1 MYFRGITVANDPYK
15 VLGVVATASTDEIRK
30 AYRKLAKEHHPD
42 LNPGDR
48 DAEERFKDAQA
59 AYDIVGDAD
68 KRARFDKGEIDAD
81 GQERPPQQSYRHY
94 ADAGPDHP
102 YHSAGGYADF
112 GDRDD
117 VFSDLF
123 RQARRGGQSVRMR
136 GSDVRYTF
144 EVGFMDAARGAKRR
158 ITMPDGRELDLT
170 VPAGLRDGQVLRLKT
185 KGMPGIGGGPNGDA
199 FITVHVNPHKLF
211 RRDGNDVH
219 IDLPIA
225 LHEAVLGGK
234 VRVPTIDGPVTM
246 TVPKHTN
253 SGDRLRL
260 KGKGFPTGKSGQR
273 GDQHISLRVVLPDA
287 PDAELE
293 AFLKSWAE
301 EHSYDPRTD
310 MEV

>member
-1 MYFRGITVANDPYK
+1 MTSDPYT
-15 VLGVVATASTDEIRK
+15 VLGVAKSASAGDIRK
-30 AYRKLAKEHHPD
+30 AYHKLAKQLHPD

-48 DAEERFKDAQA
+48 DAEERFKEAQA
-59 AYDIVGDAD
+59 AYDIVGAAD

-81 GQERPPQQSYRHY
+81 GQERPTQQSYRHY
-94 ADAGPDHP
+94 ADAGADHP
-102 YHSAGGYADF
+102 YHSADGYADF
-112 GDRDD
+112 GDMGD

-123 RQARRGGQSVRMR
+123 GQARRGGPGGGQNMRMR

-144 EVGFMDAARGAKRR
+144 EVDFMDAARGAKRR

-170 VPAGLRDGQVLRLKT
+170 VPASLRDGQVLRLKS
-185 KGMPGIGGGPNGDA
+185 KGMPGVGGGPNGDA
-199 FITVHVNPHKLF
+199 LITVHVKAHKLF
-211 RRDGNDVH
+211 RREGNDVH
-219 IDLPIA
+219 VELPIA

-246 TVPKHTN
+246 TVPKNTN

-260 KGKGFPTGKSGQR
+260 KGKGFAVGKGDKR
-273 GDQHISLRVVLPDA
+273 GDQHISLRVVLPEE

-293 AFLKSWAE
+293 AFLQSWAE
-301 EHSYDPRTD
+301 AHSYDPRVD

>member
-1 MYFRGITVANDPYK
+1 VTSDPYT
-15 VLGVVATASTDEIRK
+15 VLGVAKSASAGDIRK
-30 AYRKLAKEHHPD
+30 AYHKLAKQLHPD

-48 DAEERFKDAQA
+48 DAEERFKEAQA

-81 GQERPPQQSYRHY
+81 GQERPTQQSYRHY
-94 ADAGPDHP
+94 ADAGADHP
-102 YHSAGGYADF
+102 YHSADGYADF
-112 GDRDD
+112 GDMGD

-123 RQARRGGQSVRMR
+123 GQARRSGPGGGQNMRMR

-144 EVGFMDAARGAKRR
+144 EVDFMDAARGAKRR

-170 VPAGLRDGQVLRLKT
+170 VPAGLRDGQVLRLKS
-185 KGMPGIGGGPNGDA
+185 KGMPGVGGGPNGDA
-199 FITVHVNPHKLF
+199 LITVHVKAHKLF
-211 RRDGNDVH
+211 RREGNDVH
-219 IDLPIA
+219 VELPIA

-234 VRVPTIDGPVTM
+234 GRVPTIDGPVTM
-246 TVPKHTN
+246 TVPKNTN

-260 KGKGFPTGKSGQR
+260 KGKGFAVGKGDKR
-273 GDQHISLRVVLPDA
+273 GDQHISLRVVLPEE

-293 AFLKSWAE
+293 AFLQSWAE
-301 EHSYDPRTD
+301 AHSYDPRVD